1 MKGTESVWFECNF
14 LWMNMPEKI
23 QSLLKVALRVRSSSN
38 YVSAGNQKPEELFA
52 ITLNDRRN
60 FLGCH
65 SWALKSS
72 SPRLLKTSSSS
83 PLRVNCFENY
93 PSLVL
98 KYLFREGLH
107 NSLSGFVGNEA
118 SVAGC
123 SLPCLGCIPVH
134 LRALATLICPSEKPA
149 FAFWPNTFIFFSTLN
164 FVF

>member
-1 MKGTESVWFECNF
+1 
-14 LWMNMPEKI
+14 MNMPEKI

-52 ITLNDRRN
+52 ITLKDRRN

-83 PLRVNCFENY
+83 PLRVKSFENY

-123 SLPCLGCIPVH
+123 LLPCLGCIPVH

-149 FAFWPNTFIFFSTLN
+149 FAF
-164 FVF
+164 